1 MKNLLQSPRDD
12 IIYIEK
18 NGEWKEKMIPWYPTI
33 YDIMKKAKLIPVIIL
48 SILMTGCGERN
59 KQSTD
64 TLITVDVTAH
74 YPEKE
79 LILQEFLDVEYV
91 PLETNDEFITQGH
104 ILAVGNQYILVKNSI
119 DDGDIFIFDR
129 KTGKGLRKIN
139 RKGQGGEEYN
149 FISGIALDEDNS
161 EIFVN
166 STGKKILVY
175 DLSGNFK
182 RSLAYPED
190 TSYSDMFNY
199 DNDNLICYNASG
211 IYRRKGEDRD
221 GQSYHLVI
229 SKQDGSIT
237 RNIHVPFEIFKS
249 PMMREGDAIIATRI
263 SPIVPYH
270 DNWLLV
276 EISSDTVHNWLS
288 EENTLTPFLVKT
300 PTTDPEIFLTMG
312 TITDRYCF
320 MKTTKMEVD
329 LSKGRGFPST
339 DLLYDKQEN
348 TIFNA
353 TVLNGDYLK
362 KQELNMTSFPINDK
376 IAAFQTL
383 AASEIVDAYENEE
396 LKGKLKEIAA
406 NLDEEDNPVI
416 MLMKYKK

>member
-1 MKNLLQSPRDD
+1 
-12 IIYIEK
+12 
-18 NGEWKEKMIPWYPTI
+18 
-33 YDIMKKAKLIPVIIL
+33 MKKIKLIPVIIL

-104 ILAVGNQYILVKNSI
+104 VLVIGDQYILVKNSI

-129 KTGKGLRKIN
+129 KTGRALKKIN

-149 FISGIALDEDNS
+149 YISKIALDEDNS

-166 STGKKILVY
+166 STGEKIFVY

-190 TSYSDMFNY
+190 TRYSDIFNY

-211 IYRRKGEDRD
+211 IYRRKGEGRD
-221 GQSYHLVI
+221 DQSYHLVI

-237 RNIHVPFEIFKS
+237 RNIHVPFDLFKS
-249 PMMREGDAIIATRI
+249 PIVREGDAIVATRI
-263 SPIVPYH
+263 PPIIPYH

-276 EISSDTVHNWLS
+276 EISSDTVYNWVP
-288 EENTLTPFLVKT
+288 EENRLTPFLAKI

-312 TITDRYCF
+312 TMTDRYYF

-329 LSKGRGFPST
+329 LSKGRGFPSA
-339 DLLYDKQEN
+339 DLMYDKQEN
-348 TIFNA
+348 TIFNV

-376 IAAFQTL
+376 IAAFQIL
-383 AASEIVDAYENEE
+383 AASEIVDAYEREQ
-396 LKGKLKEIAA
+396 LKGKLKEVAA
-406 NLDEEDNPVI
+406 DLDEEDNPVI
-416 MLMKYKK
+416 MFIKYKKSYVY

>member
-1 MKNLLQSPRDD
+1 M
-12 IIYIEK
+12 
-18 NGEWKEKMIPWYPTI
+18 
-33 YDIMKKAKLIPVIIL
+33 
-48 SILMTGCGERN
+48 
-59 KQSTD
+59 
-64 TLITVDVTAH
+64 
-74 YPEKE
+74 
-79 LILQEFLDVEYV
+79 
-91 PLETNDEFITQGH
+91 
-104 ILAVGNQYILVKNSI
+104 VKNSI
-119 DDGDIFIFDR
+119 NDGDIFIFDR

-149 FISGIALDEDNS
+149 SISGITLDEDNS

-190 TSYSDMFNY
+190 TSYSDIFNY

-312 TITDRYCF
+312 TMTDRYCF

-329 LSKGRGFPST
+329 LSKGQGFPST
-339 DLLYDKQEN
+339 DLMYDKQEN

-396 LKGKLKEIAA
+396 LKDKLKEIAA